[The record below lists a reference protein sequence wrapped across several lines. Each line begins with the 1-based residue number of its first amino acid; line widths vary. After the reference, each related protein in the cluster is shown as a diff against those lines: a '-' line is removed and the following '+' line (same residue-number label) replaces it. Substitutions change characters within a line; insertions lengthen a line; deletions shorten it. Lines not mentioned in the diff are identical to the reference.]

1 MEQQKKVFVVVR
13 KVYMVRAGYVVLSDA
28 MSEVTGVFTDRESAI
43 DFTKKLVTGICI
55 GNEPRR
61 FVFADKNELMTK
73 RENLEFV
80 VHQQQKDFDPRFVY
94 ECTRESLLKADIA
107 EN

>member
-1 MEQQKKVFVVVR
+1 MEQNKQVYVVVR

-43 DFTKKLVTGICI
+43 DFTKKLVTGMCI
-55 GNEPRR
+55 GNEPRE
-61 FVFADKNELMTK
+61 FIFADKNELMSK
-73 RENLEFV
+73 RQNLEYV
-80 VHQQQKDFDPRFVY
+80 VHQKQRGTYPYFVY
-94 ECTRESLLKADIA
+94 ECVSESLLTADFA